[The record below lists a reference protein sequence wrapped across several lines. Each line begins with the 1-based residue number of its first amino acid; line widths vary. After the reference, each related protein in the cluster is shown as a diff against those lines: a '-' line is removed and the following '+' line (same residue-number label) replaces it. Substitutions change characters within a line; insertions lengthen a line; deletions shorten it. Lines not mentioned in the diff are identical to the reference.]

1 MAKISKLKSERK
13 ICTVCFYLGAGLI
26 VVAGMAGNME
36 HEWVTALAIVG
47 LIMLGYMFNSLRSLL
62 DEVINDYSA

>member
-1 MAKISKLKSERK
+1 MTKLSKLKSERK

-36 HEWVTALAIVG
+36 HEWVTALAVVG
-47 LIMLGYMFNSLRSLL
+47 LIMLGYMFNSFRSLL